1 VWVSVCILGL
11 EYLQNLVM
19 TKKGRGVYTQEQRA
33 EAKVVGLTSAGNLA
47 LWKNRSD
54 EDSSKKAGKR
64 RVAGRLL

>member
-1 VWVSVCILGL
+1 
-11 EYLQNLVM
+11 M